1 MEIFRILDKLNE
13 ETNAG
18 DRFKNIQYVDREEPA
33 EMVEKRAKEEQL
45 YKEHLDRVSPHL
57 DGSLT
62 LDAGGNLGVNMN
74 PG

>member
-33 EMVEKRAKEEQL
+33 EMVEKRAQEEQL
-45 YKEHLDRVSPHL
+45 Y
-57 DGSLT
+57 
-62 LDAGGNLGVNMN
+62 
-74 PG
+74 